1 MTNKILVIGATGK
14 VGSELVNQLVEKG
27 ESVRAAARNP
37 LNAALKFPGN
47 VETVEFDYERP
58 ETFTPALLGINKVFL
73 VARPGDN
80 QSDKAAAPFI
90 DEMISNNI
98 KHIVNLTAMG
108 VETDETFMLRILE
121 KYIEDSG
128 ISYTHLRPNWFM
140 QNFNSGSMYMEM
152 QTADALHLPASDAK
166 LSFIDVRDIAAVGAA
181 ALLETHHAGKAY
193 TLTGGEALNHFQ
205 VIEKIN
211 MASGREISYVPISE
225 DIARTLLDKA
235 GVEPDQIERWTNFFR
250 KVRGGLCS
258 TVSPDVEQILGR
270 PPIKFDTYT
279 NDYSFAWKINI

>member
-1 MTNKILVIGATGK
+1 MSNKILVTGATGK
-14 VGSELVNQLVEKG
+14 VGSELVNILVERG

-37 LNAALKFPGN
+37 LNAALKFPCN

-140 QNFNSGSMYMEM
+140 QNFNSGSMYMDM
-152 QTADALHLPASDAK
+152 QMADALHLPASDAK
-166 LSFIDVRDIAAVGAA
+166 LSFIDIRDIAAVGAA
-181 ALLETHHAGKAY
+181 TLLESHHAGKAY

-211 MASGREISYVPISE
+211 KASGREISYVPLSE

-235 GVEPDQIERWTNFFR
+235 GAEPGQIERWTNFFR
-250 KVRGGLCS
+250 KVREGLCS
-258 TVSPDVEQILGR
+258 PVSPDVEQVLGR
-270 PPIKFDTYT
+270 PPIKFDTYA
-279 NDYSFAWKINI
+279 NDYSYAWKRNI